1 MAQFAQ
7 AEVVII
13 AVPVPYV
20 PAVQGEH
27 VETVIPEPV
36 L

>member
-1 MAQFAQ
+1 
-7 AEVVII
+7 
-13 AVPVPYV
+13 VPYV
-20 PAVQGEH
+20 PAAQGEH